1 MVSTLPL
8 CRVDPPHAAARHLNP
23 HAHRIGG
30 PALEALELS
39 RRNPA
44 EVLLPAPT
52 LRKINGDSRTTRNG
66 DEEAVLR
73 DPTLVSAAALAL
85 ALHLYAEPVLLLL
98 LARDLGRDQ
107 ALGQAANGIGIELG
121 RNSRSDTTDEI
132 EIDVNGH
139 LLICTRLIV
148 DADLE
153 IVIGIGISVWADG
166 KNETGKDTGTGMTA
180 IDRGRPP
187 GDAPIRGITEEV

>member
-1 MVSTLPL
+1 
-8 CRVDPPHAAARHLNP
+8 
-23 HAHRIGG
+23 
-30 PALEALELS
+30 
-39 RRNPA
+39 
-44 EVLLPAPT
+44 
-52 LRKINGDSRTTRNG
+52 
-66 DEEAVLR
+66 
-73 DPTLVSAAALAL
+73 
-85 ALHLYAEPVLLLL
+85 
-98 LARDLGRDQ
+98 LGLDQ
-107 ALGQAANGIGIELG
+107 ALGQTANGIGIELG

-187 GDAPIRGITEEV
+187 GDVPVRGITEEV